1 LKYHGLIQAFSRTN
15 RILNEQKSQ
24 GNIVCFRNLKKS
36 TDNAIALFSNKDAKE
51 TILVEPYESYVTKF
65 NKSFSELLNI
75 VPTVKSVDSL
85 ASEDDELAFI
95 KSFRDLMRVKNV
107 LSSFADFNFEDLAMN
122 EQSFEDYKSKY
133 LDLHDKVKG
142 EHDKE
147 KVSILDDVDF
157 ELELIHRDDINV
169 AYILKLLA
177 NLKDSKP
184 SDREKQKKT
193 ITDLLSGDIKLRSK
207 KKLIEKFI
215 NENVLNPEDSENV
228 EENFE
233 SFWDE
238 EKQKAIALICE
249 EEGIEA
255 DKLQEVIGNYIYT
268 ERTPVRDE
276 IVDILKVK
284 PKIRERKTIA
294 ERIISKIKDFVET
307 FIDGIG
313 G

>member
-1 LKYHGLIQAFSRTN
+1 VIFVHLKFYLF
-15 RILNEQKSQ
+15 
-24 GNIVCFRNLKKS
+24 FKK
-36 TDNAIALFSNKDAKE
+36 
-51 TILVEPYESYVTKF
+51 LVYEDYVTKF

-75 VPTVKSVDSL
+75 APTVKSVDNL
-85 ASEDDELAFI
+85 ESEDDELAFI
-95 KSFRDLMRVKNV
+95 KSFRDLMRLKNV
-107 LSSFADFNFEDLAMN
+107 LSSFADFKFDDLAMN

-169 AYILKLLA
+169 SYILRLLA

-184 SDREKQKKT
+184 SDREKQKKA
-193 ITDLLSGDIKLRSK
+193 INDLLAGDVQLRSK
-207 KKLIEKFI
+207 KELIEKFI
-215 NENVLNPEDSENV
+215 SENILTPEDSENI

-233 SFWDE
+233 LFWGE
-238 EKQKAIALICE
+238 EKQKAIDLICK
-249 EEGIEA
+249 EEGLES

-268 ERTPVRDE
+268 ERTPIRDD
-276 IVDILKVK
+276 IVSILSVQPKV
-284 PKIRERKTIA
+284 RERKTIT
-294 ERIISKIKDFVET
+294 ERIINKIKDFVET

>member
-1 LKYHGLIQAFSRTN
+1 
-15 RILNEQKSQ
+15 
-24 GNIVCFRNLKKS
+24 
-36 TDNAIALFSNKDAKE
+36 
-51 TILVEPYESYVTKF
+51 
-65 NKSFSELLNI
+65 
-75 VPTVKSVDSL
+75 
-85 ASEDDELAFI
+85 
-95 KSFRDLMRVKNV
+95 MRLKNV
-107 LSSFADFNFEDLAMN
+107 LSSFADFKFEDLAMN

-169 AYILKLLA
+169 AYILRLLA
-177 NLKDSKP
+177 NLKDSKQGE
-184 SDREKQKKT
+184 REKQKKA
-193 ITDLLSGDIKLRSK
+193 ISDLLSGDIKLRSK

-215 NENVLNPEDSENV
+215 NENVLKPEDSENV

-233 SFWDE
+233 SFWDK

-249 EEGIEA
+249 EEGVEA

-268 ERTPVRDE
+268 ERTPIRDE
-276 IVDILKVK
+276 IVAILKVK

>member
-1 LKYHGLIQAFSRTN
+1 
-15 RILNEQKSQ
+15 
-24 GNIVCFRNLKKS
+24 
-36 TDNAIALFSNKDAKE
+36 
-51 TILVEPYESYVTKF
+51 
-65 NKSFSELLNI
+65 
-75 VPTVKSVDSL
+75 
-85 ASEDDELAFI
+85 
-95 KSFRDLMRVKNV
+95 
-107 LSSFADFNFEDLAMN
+107 MN

-249 EEGIEA
+249 EEGRQKGEWKKWTA
-255 DKLQEVIGNYIYT
+255 
-268 ERTPVRDE
+268 R
-276 IVDILKVK
+276 
-284 PKIRERKTIA
+284 
-294 ERIISKIKDFVET
+294 FV
-307 FIDGIG
+307 
-313 G
+313 